1 MLLLCAGKT
10 RTILNLLSVVMH
22 SAAKGS
28 LELVPSVAKQPS
40 AALAAAGSSA
50 DGDEN
55 ERQRQ
60 WRQASPWMFG
70 EPTVRDM
77 VGPTASTGEG
87 AERPAGAETG
97 AARCCCRKTTGGNW
111 GVRGWVVRLKLVGL
125 SGQLPV
131 GSAKNTCF
139 SVIRVAC
146 SGARRPVPTGCLV
159 EAWLAVVQ
167 VQAASPSSAPIGW
180 ACRGFFKTR
189 FDESS

>member
-1 MLLLCAGKT
+1 MCMLLLCAGKT

-77 VGPTASTGEG
+77 VGPTASTG
-87 AERPAGAETG
+87 AG
-97 AARCCCRKTTGGNW
+97 
-111 GVRGWVVRLKLVGL
+111 GL
-125 SGQLPV
+125 WGQLV
-131 GSAKNTCF
+131 LGVT
-139 SVIRVAC
+139 VV
-146 SGARRPVPTGCLV
+146 V
-159 EAWLAVVQ
+159 EER
-167 VQAASPSSAPIGW
+167 GGKEW
-180 ACRGFFKTR
+180 A
-189 FDESS
+189 D